1 MSPVRTPGRLF
12 DAFVGHIDG
21 RRARLCR
28 NGWPL
33 VLALILVVTV
43 PLDYAGPA
51 DPTGITPIYDAVECD
66 DTADVNHDRVIT
78 HGQPVGEP
86 VPTVAG
92 DPGSVVVPP
101 VATSVNVAVSTM
113 AAVVCRVRPPPRR
126 CDHGCALSPPL
137 LPLLGPWPR
146 FVFQPFSEFAHTNR
160 DDTDARSSCLSVRG
174 RSSGD
179 ARVGQAALLIAPSI
193 PGSVRRSRAAES
205 SEPSPLAAL
214 RLMHPPARLLPCDA
228 TQRRRCRNQQIRS
241 HQRRTTWPMQ

>member
-12 DAFVGHIDG
+12 DALVGHIDG

-101 VATSVNVAVSTM
+101 VVTSVNVAVSTM

-137 LPLLGPWPR
+137 LPLLSPWPR
-146 FVFQPFSEFAHTNR
+146 YVFHPFSEFAHTNR

-179 ARVGQAALLIAPSI
+179 ARVGQAALLIGPSI
-193 PGSVRRSRAAES
+193 PGSVRRSRDGGILRT
-205 SEPSPLAAL
+205 EPLGGPEI
-214 RLMHPPARLLPCDA
+214 DA
-228 TQRRRCRNQQIRS
+228 PSRAVAYRPTRRNGDAVVANRFVATKGEQ
-241 HQRRTTWPMQ
+241 HG